1 MSTSAPP
8 LSLILGGCP
17 ILFLQLYR
25 LLFVQINQLI
35 SLSLSL
41 PFFLPPSDPLNSIC
55 FIFSFPL
62 PLPPCGPS
70 PALRPRVLLASPFCP
85 GPKAVHPNLC
95 GPRCSF
101 PHLPSFRVDWCGSFK
116 FQCFWQDLKRKRKKK
131 EEKNEFTAAGFFLSP
146 CVTKWSLCLL

>member
-41 PFFLPPSDPLNSIC
+41 PFLSPSLRPSQFYLFHFLFPSPPSPLWSQ
-55 FIFSFPL
+55 
-62 PLPPCGPS
+62 PS
-70 PALRPRVLLASPFCP
+70 PETPCPACQPFLSRPQSGSPKFVRSSLQLSASAFVSCRLMRFF
-85 GPKAVHPNLC
+85 VISVFLT
-95 GPRCSF
+95 R
-101 PHLPSFRVDWCGSFK
+101 FK
-116 FQCFWQDLKRKRKKK
+116 KKKKKKRRKK
-131 EEKNEFTAAGFFLSP
+131 
-146 CVTKWSLCLL
+146 